1 MLIYFLFILYSVCR
15 RHLEHLDADSETDA
29 DNYHLYHFIH
39 SIRITLF
46 YRMLSLYR

>member
-29 DNYHLYHFIH
+29 EITT
-39 SIRITLF
+39 SII
-46 YRMLSLYR
+46 LSTQSE